1 MVRAIHSRGSSH
13 LDRNCTTIDVM
24 DIILFDT
31 VSFLGVAIVVAIVAR
46 RMGLPYTV
54 GLVLAGIG
62 LALTGLE
69 TGALLTHDFIFDV
82 ILPPLLFEAALSIH
96 WRELRRDMLP
106 VVVLSTLGV
115 VISAVVVAAGLVEL
129 LAWPAAPAVV
139 FGVLIAATDPIAVLA
154 MFKDTGIK
162 GRLRLLVESESL
174 FNDGVA
180 AVLFALV
187 LTWAEATGIGPPTAA
202 AVSRALI
209 LMTGGG
215 ILVGIAC
222 GGAAIALAGRTSDH
236 LVEATLTAVAAYGSF
251 LLAENFHFSGVL
263 ATVAAGLLMGNLG
276 VLREDERPKIFSPNG
291 RSFVIGL
298 WEFAA
303 FIANSLIF
311 LLIGLRV
318 AAMPFT
324 GIGVSALLVAIG
336 LVLAG
341 RALTVYPLCLLFRSS
356 TWAIPLYE
364 QHVLWWGGLR
374 GALALA
380 LALALPPSFPLYNEI
395 LITAFGVVVFSV
407 VVQGLTMPLLLRKLS
422 LLPKN

>member
-1 MVRAIHSRGSSH
+1 M
-13 LDRNCTTIDVM
+13 DTILTHT
-24 DIILFDT
+24 I
-31 VSFLGVAIVVAIVAR
+31 SFLGVAILVAIVAR
-46 RMGLPYTV
+46 RVRLPYTV
-54 GLVLAGIG
+54 GLVVTGIG
-62 LALTGLE
+62 LAVTGLE
-69 TGALLTHDFIFDV
+69 TGAMLTHDFIFEV
-82 ILPPLLFEAALSIH
+82 ILPPLLFEAALSIR

-115 VISAVVVAAGLVEL
+115 VISVVVVAAGMVKF

-162 GRLRLLVESESL
+162 GRLRLLVASESL

-187 LTWAEATGIGPPTAA
+187 LAWAQASDSSQLDTVTVGRTL
-202 AVSRALI
+202 VF
-209 LMTGGG
+209 MTGGG

-251 LLAENFHFSGVL
+251 LLAENLQFSGVL

-276 VLREDERPKIFSPNG
+276 VLREDENRNIISPDG
-291 RSFVIGL
+291 RAFVIAL

-318 AAMPFT
+318 AAMPLT
-324 GIGVSALLVAIG
+324 GVGARALLLAIG
-336 LVLAG
+336 LILAG
-341 RALTVYPLCLLFRSS
+341 RAVTVYPVCLLFRFS
-356 TWAIPLYE
+356 TWAIPMRD
-364 QHVLWWGGLR
+364 QHILWWGGLR

-395 LITAFGVVVFSV
+395 LITAFGVVVFAV
-407 VVQGLTMPLLLRKLS
+407 VVQGLTMPLLLRKLEIDRGE
-422 LLPKN
+422 

>member
-1 MVRAIHSRGSSH
+1 M
-13 LDRNCTTIDVM
+13 
-24 DIILFDT
+24 DT
-31 VSFLGVAIVVAIVAR
+31 VLTHTISFLGVAILVAIIAR
-46 RMGLPYTV
+46 RVRLPYTV
-54 GLVLAGIG
+54 GLVVTGIG
-62 LALTGLE
+62 LAVTGLE
-69 TGALLTHDFIFDV
+69 TGAMLTHDFIFEV
-82 ILPPLLFEAALSIH
+82 ILPPLLFEAALSIR

-115 VISAVVVAAGLVEL
+115 VISAVVVAAGMVKF
-129 LAWPAAPAVV
+129 LAWHAAPAVV

-187 LTWAEATGIGPPTAA
+187 LAWA
-202 AVSRALI
+202 RASDSSQLDTVTVGRT
-209 LMTGGG
+209 LVFMTGGG

-251 LLAENFHFSGVL
+251 LLAENLQFSGVL

-276 VLREDERPKIFSPNG
+276 VLREDANRNIISPDG
-291 RSFVIGL
+291 RAFVIAL

-318 AAMPFT
+318 AAMPLS
-324 GIGVSALLVAIG
+324 GIGVKAILVAIG

-341 RALTVYPLCLLFRSS
+341 RALTVYPLSLLFRLS
-356 TWAIPLYE
+356 TWAIPMRD
-364 QHVLWWGGLR
+364 QHILWWGGLR

-395 LITAFGVVVFSV
+395 LITAFEVVVFAV
-407 VVQGLTMPLLLRKLS
+407 VVQGLTMPLLLRKL
-422 LLPKN
+422 KIYRGE

>member
-1 MVRAIHSRGSSH
+1 M
-13 LDRNCTTIDVM
+13 DTILTHT
-24 DIILFDT
+24 I
-31 VSFLGVAIVVAIVAR
+31 SFLGVAILVAIVAR
-46 RMGLPYTV
+46 RVRLPYTV
-54 GLVLAGIG
+54 GLVVTGIG
-62 LALTGLE
+62 LAVTGLE
-69 TGALLTHDFIFDV
+69 TGAMLTHDFIFEV
-82 ILPPLLFEAALSIH
+82 ILPPLLFEAALSIR

-115 VISAVVVAAGLVEL
+115 VISVVVVAAGMVKF

-187 LTWAEATGIGPPTAA
+187 LAWAQASDSSQLDTVTVGRTL
-202 AVSRALI
+202 VF
-209 LMTGGG
+209 MTGGG

-251 LLAENFHFSGVL
+251 LLAENLQFSGVL

-276 VLREDERPKIFSPNG
+276 VLREDENRNIISPDG
-291 RSFVIGL
+291 RAFVIAL

-318 AAMPFT
+318 AAMPLT
-324 GIGVSALLVAIG
+324 GVGARALLLAIG

-341 RALTVYPLCLLFRSS
+341 RAVTVYPVCLLFRFS
-356 TWAIPLYE
+356 TWAIPMRE
-364 QHVLWWGGLR
+364 QHILWWGGLR

-395 LITAFGVVVFSV
+395 LITAFGGVVFAV
-407 VVQGLTMPLLLRKLS
+407 VVQGLTMPLLLRKLEIDRGE
-422 LLPKN
+422 